1 MRTSRTS
8 RAALALVVAL
18 AAPVASANQ
27 GLTFGVSVNPVDLV
41 ANASVTVPMFVTGEA
56 QHAARADVSY
66 AFRGL
71 PALSAT
77 YLLRDA
83 EPEGVRTYLGVG
95 AGVGFLGGT
104 SLQPM
109 VTLHGLA
116 GGVVP
121 VLGGLGAFGE
131 VVVGGNALATN
142 MRLAFGVSYTLGGN

>member
-8 RAALALVVAL
+8 RAALALVVVL

-95 AGVGFLGGT
+95 AGVGFLGVT